1 MISMNSYEFYIKRFG
16 RVLPESVTVEAEGE
30 AIARDKA
37 RSEYLRKGEYLGDL
51 RPADTRLGWSTVSS
65 TEINKATLCGLF
77 RAESIVS
84 YSEENGWVVTFY
96 NLTLQQIRRLAEL
109 TNGGKIDS

>member
-1 MISMNSYEFYIKRFG
+1 MNFYEFDIKRFG

-51 RPADTRLGWSTVSS
+51 RGMNPMDNLDWRKSGDEHDTEGLSS
-65 TEINKATLCGLF
+65 
-77 RAESIVS
+77 V
-84 YSEENGWVVTFY
+84 NG
-96 NLTLQQIRRLAEL
+96 
-109 TNGGKIDS
+109 D

>member
-1 MISMNSYEFYIKRFG
+1 MNMTPKDLA
-16 RVLPESVTVEAEGE
+16 VLTETNK
-30 AIARDKA
+30 AI
-37 RSEYLRKGEYLGDL
+37 LNQP
-51 RPADTRLGWSTVSS
+51 PADTRLRWSTVSS
-65 TEINKATLCGLF
+65 TEINKAILCGLF